1 MRVQAIEITLADGRK
16 IAAIA
21 AAFHAPGTVP
31 VLSVK
36 ALAPVEYLGF
46 TTGRVSDLYAPRSD
60 ER

>member
-1 MRVQAIEITLADGRK
+1 MKIQVIEITLADGRK

-31 VLSVK
+31 VLSVR
-36 ALAPVEYLGF
+36 ALAPVEDSGF
-46 TTGRVSDLYAPRSD
+46 TTGRVGDMYAPRGD

>member
-1 MRVQAIEITLADGRK
+1 MKVQAIEITLADGRK

-21 AAFHAPGTVP
+21 AAFHAPGNVA
-31 VLSVK
+31 VASLR
-36 ALAPVEYLGF
+36 ALAPVEDAGF